1 MGHAGSAGALP
12 DGGGGGGLG
21 CPLQHLEVRTVT
33 HASSVVVTNL
43 PEVPG
48 ARETTYTLDFG
59 PIVLGEQR
67 VRAVI
72 LRNLTDTYVDV
83 QSSAPDHEVG
93 TSQLGTRSLSF
104 R

>member
-1 MGHAGSAGALP
+1 MNE
-12 DGGGGGGLG
+12 
-21 CPLQHLEVRTVT
+21 CKPL
-33 HASSVVVTNL
+33 
-43 PEVPG
+43 
-48 ARETTYTLDFG
+48 
-59 PIVLGEQR
+59 VLGEQR

-93 TSQLGTRSLSF
+93 SSQLGTRSLTF